1 MESTKQMIPR
11 YIEVTVVAFKIT
23 MMQVVEV
30 VVFYFKLIHLNP
42 VEACVSPSRTNS
54 SMEQME
60 AGMNWMRWDHPMQ
73 EHP

>member
-1 MESTKQMIPR
+1 MESPE
-11 YIEVTVVAFKIT
+11 EVVPGHIKVAIVTLKIA

-30 VVFYFKLIHLNP
+30 VGVYFKLIHLNL
-42 VEACVSPSRTNS
+42 VESCVSPSRTNS